1 MRVEP
6 EIEMPERE
14 PMRPRTNTI
23 SDELKR
29 RVRRELARRRRT
41 RERCERTCFEDEA
54 PR

>member
-14 PMRPRTNTI
+14 PMRPRHLRV
-23 SDELKR
+23 SDEMR
-29 RVRRELARRRRT
+29 RRAKRELSRRRRI